1 MLGLLSTKTKHY
13 EELKMGTFLL
23 STSMMFGIG
32 KFRAPFL
39 HKCLMSVT
47 WAFVSR
53 RYWLFYRFSYYFLST
68 ISTIYPVLP
77 VGADE
82 QASLIHDNILCKLV
96 FNVHY
101 KE

>member
-1 MLGLLSTKTKHY
+1 MLELLSTKTKHY

-23 STSMMFGIG
+23 STHDVRYWEVQG
-32 KFRAPFL
+32 PFL

-82 QASLIHDNILCKLV
+82 QASLMHDNILCKLV